1 MSDEIDSKDKGND
14 EAFASIG
21 KIQDEAAKRKIV
33 AGDDIDLNMPEQWL
47 NQYSLAPMFF
57 TTKAWFIFSI
67 ALALVVA
74 NGLSHWLYQIFVGMG
89 VTDLRPPVFWGMYIA
104 TFVFWV
110 GVSHSGTIVSSLLR
124 LTSANWRRPILRGAE
139 AMTAFS
145 LIVAGMFPM
154 IHVGRLWRV
163 YYMFPL
169 PNQRELWPNFRSP
182 LAWDMTAISVYLTG
196 SMIFLY
202 VGLLPDIALAR
213 DLCPRGNW
221 RKKYLTVL
229 ALGWRGTHHT
239 WNVYEHVS
247 TYLAVFILLI
257 APSVHTIVSWDFAM
271 SITPGW
277 HTTIFGPYFVVGAIY
292 SGVAGVIT
300 LMVVLRWI
308 FDLDEIIRQVHL
320 KNLAKLL
327 LVIAILWS
335 YFYFAEFIT
344 AWYAKD
350 PVEWR
355 IWEYQWE
362 RFPHLLIIM
371 LGGDALVITLLC
383 FSYVRT
389 SPKILFV
396 VTIIV
401 NIGMY
406 VERYLIVVPI
416 LSHRDNAF
424 TWTDYFPSQV
434 ELAIAAGALAGF
446 LLLYA
451 IFAKLL
457 PIVTVA
463 DIREGKV
470 VSGDIKV
477 GNVFARVRAEVEDH
491 E

>member
-1 MSDEIDSKDKGND
+1 MDGEKGSEEIENGDTM
-14 EAFASIG
+14 ASLES
-21 KIQDEAAKRKIV
+21 IQAEAAKRHIV
-33 AGDDIDLNMPEQWL
+33 AGQDIDLTMPEQWL
-47 NQYSLAPMFF
+47 NQYALAPMFF
-57 TTKAWFIFSI
+57 TTRAYFIFTI
-67 ALALVVA
+67 ALSLVVA
-74 NGLSHWLYQIFVGMG
+74 SGLASWGYQIIYGMG

-124 LTSANWRRPILRGAE
+124 LTQANWRRPILRGAE

-145 LIVAGMFPM
+145 LIVAGMFPL
-154 IHVGRLWRV
+154 IHIGRVWRV

-182 LAWDMTAISVYLTG
+182 LAWDMVAVSVYLAS

-213 DLCPRGNW
+213 DLCPKKNW

-229 ALGWRGTHHT
+229 SLGWRGTHHT
-239 WNVYEHVS
+239 WNVYEKVS

-300 LMVVLRWI
+300 LMVVLRWV
-308 FDLDEIIRQVHL
+308 FDLEEIIRYVHL
-320 KNLAKLL
+320 RNLAKLL
-327 LVIAILWS
+327 LVIALLWT
-335 YFYFAEFIT
+335 YFYFCEFIT
-344 AWYAKD
+344 AWYAKN
-350 PVEWR
+350 PIEWR
-355 IWEYQWE
+355 IWEHMWE
-362 RFPHLLIIM
+362 RYSHLLIIM
-371 LGGDALVITLLC
+371 LGGDVFVITMLSFSKVRSSPILL
-383 FSYVRT
+383 F
-389 SPKILFV
+389 I
-396 VTIIV
+396 VTVLI
-401 NIGMY
+401 NIDMY
-406 VERYLIVVPI
+406 IERYLIVAPT

-424 TWTDYFPSQV
+424 TWTDYVPSPV
-434 ELAIAAGALAGF
+434 ELTIAAGAFAGF
-446 LLLYA
+446 FLLYA
-451 IFAKLL
+451 VFAKLL

-470 VSGDIKV
+470 ISGDIRI
-477 GNVFARVRAEVEDH
+477 GNTYVRVRASVE
-491 E
+491 EET